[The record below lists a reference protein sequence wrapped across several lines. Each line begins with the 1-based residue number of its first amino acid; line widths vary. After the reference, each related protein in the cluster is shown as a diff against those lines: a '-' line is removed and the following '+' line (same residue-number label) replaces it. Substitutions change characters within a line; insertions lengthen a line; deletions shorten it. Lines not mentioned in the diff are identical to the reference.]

1 MTKTDIFQYSMIFL
15 VVLWPVWVL
24 SFVFLRALVLNI
36 GSILKGR
43 KVERLAVPRIIQ
55 PVMPVEKPVGLR

>member
-1 MTKTDIFQYSMIFL
+1 MIFL

-24 SFVFLRALVLNI
+24 SFVFLRALVLKI